1 MGKCRACLERGCHAG
16 GLWLP
21 KEGHE
26 QAMEGRAEG
35 CDGTM
40 HPEYSVGREDPAE
53 GGGGQ
58 VLSCEVGLW
67 SGGEVRRARAM
78 GG

>member
-1 MGKCRACLERGCHAG
+1 
-16 GLWLP
+16 
-21 KEGHE
+21 
-26 QAMEGRAEG
+26 MEGRAEG